1 MKTKY
6 EIIHPTAFMTSE
18 MVANV
23 AVPGN
28 LVTISPQSLEG
39 LESQLLEVYRICSL
53 DPSFGNSWNRENVI

>member
-1 MKTKY
+1 MITKY
-6 EIIHPTAFMTSE
+6 EIIHPPAFITSE
-18 MVANV
+18 VAAYV
-23 AVPGN
+23 AVPGT